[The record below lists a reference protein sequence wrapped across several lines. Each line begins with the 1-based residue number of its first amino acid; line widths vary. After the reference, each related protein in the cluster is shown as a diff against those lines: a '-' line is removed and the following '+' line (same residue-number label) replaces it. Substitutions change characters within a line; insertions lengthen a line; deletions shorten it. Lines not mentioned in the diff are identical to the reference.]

1 MNGCS
6 RLAAA
11 GARGVTPDV
20 AAPRPSA
27 AVILVRDGPSGLET
41 FMVRRHARSPV
52 LPSAYVFPGGT
63 VRADDLD
70 LELDDTASQRLAT
83 ALSERSD
90 SPVSAEQATA
100 YYVSALR
107 ELFEE
112 AGVLLVRDQEGR

>member
-27 AVILVRDGPSGLET
+27 SVILVRDGPSGLET
-41 FMVRRHARSPV
+41 FMVLRHARSPV

-63 VRADDLD
+63 VRPDDSAF
-70 LELDDTASQRLAT
+70 ELDASDRQPLT
-83 ALSERSD
+83 QALSERSD
-90 SPVSAEQATA
+90 APVDPGQAVA
-100 YYVSALR
+100 YYVCAL
-107 ELFEE
+107 
-112 AGVLLVRDQEGR
+112 